1 MTITAWGT
9 VLPRHW
15 SWRRL
20 LVAFGASILVH
31 VLIADG
37 WRPSGGA
44 RQDAA
49 VPLQLQARLEAPE
62 EPLVVPAAERPDI
75 PLGSARATSL
85 ARVPPP
91 VERATS
97 PASAAAGG
105 PSSAGTGVAVPD
117 PRFYPARELDR
128 YPVPLAP
135 LDLAIATAGPG
146 SVRFW
151 LSIDLAGKVVDAA
164 VVDAD
169 SSAAWVA
176 MAREYLLASRFAPAM
191 KDERPV
197 KSRVLLELR
206 YGN

>member
-1 MTITAWGT
+1 MTNTAWST

-49 VPLQLQARLEAPE
+49 VPLQLQARLE

-75 PLGSARATSL
+75 PLEPARATSL

-91 VERATS
+91 VERATP
-97 PASAAAGG
+97 PASAAAGR
-105 PSSAGTGVAVPD
+105 PSTAGAGVAVPD

-151 LSIDLAGKVVDAA
+151 LSIDLEGKVVDAA

-191 KDERPV
+191 RDERPV